1 MCVQAVDM
9 YGYTRVG
16 DNSYPN
22 IMAILT
28 GQLAEE
34 RPYGAID
41 MAPFLWKDF
50 WANGYRTLQV
60 EDGFVENHAF
70 NIWVDVMNSPRGFRS
85 VPTDY
90 YFRPLSVAMHDD
102 HSLLDWRSK
111 ERRLCTGPKLE
122 TELILNWV
130 SSACIWRSARNAAY
144 YHTFVFSAF
153 AFSALTLL
161 VGRQEGHPA
170 CKKLSGGVLAWLSV

>member
-1 MCVQAVDM
+1 
-9 YGYTRVG
+9 
-16 DNSYPN
+16 
-22 IMAILT
+22 MAILT

-60 EDGFVENHAF
+60 EDCFVENHAF
-70 NIWVDVMNSPRGFRS
+70 NIWVDVTNSPQGFRS

-90 YFRPLSVAMHDD
+90 YFRPLSVAMHAD

-111 ERRLCTGPKLE
+111 ERRLCTGPKME
-122 TELILNWV
+122 NELILNWV
-130 SSACIWRSARNAAY
+130 SSACILRSA
-144 YHTFVFSAF
+144 
-153 AFSALTLL
+153 
-161 VGRQEGHPA
+161 
-170 CKKLSGGVLAWLSV
+170 